1 MLKRKECHG
10 DMADIHV
17 YTAKK
22 LEGMADSLENLARTF
37 DGDGQM
43 GQNLSREDG
52 LAALQM
58 ASAMVCGDCAKCNL
72 YSDSQREDSYYL
84 YYLLRAFE
92 QNGSVGQ
99 EDMPRLFQETCR
111 KQADYVGQ

>member
-37 DGDGQM
+37 DGGWTNGAEFKPGGRIGGAPDGKCHGLWGLCQM
-43 GQNLSREDG
+43 
-52 LAALQM
+52 
-58 ASAMVCGDCAKCNL
+58 
-72 YSDSQREDSYYL
+72 
-84 YYLLRAFE
+84 
-92 QNGSVGQ
+92 
-99 EDMPRLFQETCR
+99 
-111 KQADYVGQ
+111 

>member
-84 YYLLRAFE
+84 YYLPAPLSRMEAW
-92 QNGSVGQ
+92 
-99 EDMPRLFQETCR
+99 DRRTCPGFSR
-111 KQADYVGQ
+111 RPAGNRPIMWDS

>member
-1 MLKRKECHG
+1 MSWRHG
-10 DMADIHV
+10 RYPCIYGEKTGGDGGFSG
-17 YTAKK
+17 K
-22 LEGMADSLENLARTF
+22 SARTF

-43 GQNLSREDG
+43 GRNLSREDG

-99 EDMPRLFQETCR
+99 EDMPRLFQEPAGNR
-111 KQADYVGQ
+111 PIMWDS

>member
-52 LAALQM
+52 LGGAPDGKCHGLWGLCQM
-58 ASAMVCGDCAKCNL
+58 
-72 YSDSQREDSYYL
+72 
-84 YYLLRAFE
+84 
-92 QNGSVGQ
+92 
-99 EDMPRLFQETCR
+99 
-111 KQADYVGQ
+111 

>member
-52 LAALQM
+52 LAALQIIC
-58 ASAMVCGDCAKCNL
+58 SAPLSRMEAWDRRTCPGFSRKPAGNRPIMW
-72 YSDSQREDSYYL
+72 DS
-84 YYLLRAFE
+84 
-92 QNGSVGQ
+92 
-99 EDMPRLFQETCR
+99 
-111 KQADYVGQ
+111 

>member
-43 GQNLSREDG
+43 GRNLSREDG

-92 QNGSVGQ
+92 QNGSV
-99 EDMPRLFQETCR
+99 
-111 KQADYVGQ
+111 

>member
-43 GQNLSREDG
+43 GRNLSREDG
-52 LAALQM
+52 LAAPDGKCHGLWGLCQM
-58 ASAMVCGDCAKCNL
+58 
-72 YSDSQREDSYYL
+72 
-84 YYLLRAFE
+84 
-92 QNGSVGQ
+92 
-99 EDMPRLFQETCR
+99 
-111 KQADYVGQ
+111 

>member
-1 MLKRKECHG
+1 
-10 DMADIHV
+10 MADIHV

-58 ASAMVCGDCAKCNL
+58 ASAMVCGVVPNVICIRTARGRTAITSIICSAPLSRMEAWDRRTCPGFSRRPAGNRPIMW
-72 YSDSQREDSYYL
+72 DS
-84 YYLLRAFE
+84 
-92 QNGSVGQ
+92 
-99 EDMPRLFQETCR
+99 
-111 KQADYVGQ
+111 

>member
-1 MLKRKECHG
+1 
-10 DMADIHV
+10 MADIHV

-43 GQNLSREDG
+43 GRNLSREDG

-58 ASAMVCGDCAKCNL
+58 ASAMVCGDCAAPRAK
-72 YSDSQREDSYYL
+72 
-84 YYLLRAFE
+84 LLRSRKRKPK
-92 QNGSVGQ
+92 GSSLQ
-99 EDMPRLFQETCR
+99 SAMF
-111 KQADYVGQ
+111 

>member
-43 GQNLSREDG
+43 GRNLSREDG
-52 LAALQM
+52 LAALTDAVMNTDLYIPSVKVVQM
-58 ASAMVCGDCAKCNL
+58 KMVKKLKAKVFRFHLKN
-72 YSDSQREDSYYL
+72 
-84 YYLLRAFE
+84 
-92 QNGSVGQ
+92 V
-99 EDMPRLFQETCR
+99 
-111 KQADYVGQ
+111 

>member
-37 DGDGQM
+37 DGGWTDGEEFKPGGRIGGAPDGKCHGLWGLCQM
-43 GQNLSREDG
+43 
-52 LAALQM
+52 
-58 ASAMVCGDCAKCNL
+58 
-72 YSDSQREDSYYL
+72 
-84 YYLLRAFE
+84 
-92 QNGSVGQ
+92 
-99 EDMPRLFQETCR
+99 
-111 KQADYVGQ
+111 